1 MEESG
6 RHSNR
11 VEDNFRGQIYA
22 RNVDVIVRG
31 TKGLLQNLL
40 SKEHA
45 NVMAN
50 IRRNE

>member
-1 MEESG
+1 MHAG
-6 RHSNR
+6 RHSNK
-11 VEDNFRGQIYA
+11 VEDNFRGQKYA

-31 TKGLLQNLL
+31 TKGLQNLL